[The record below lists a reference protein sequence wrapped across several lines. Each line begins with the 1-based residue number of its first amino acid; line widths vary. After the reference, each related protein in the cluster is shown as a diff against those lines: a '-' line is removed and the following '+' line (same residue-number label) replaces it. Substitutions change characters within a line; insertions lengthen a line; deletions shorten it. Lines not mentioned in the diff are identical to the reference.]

1 MPSVRFIHTADL
13 HLDSPFKGLSAWNG
27 DLAARLKDAS
37 FKSFRKICD
46 LCLSEKVDF
55 LIIAGDIF
63 DSENKSL
70 AAQLKFVAELRRLS
84 QNGIPSYFVC
94 GNHDPLKSWM
104 EVIRLPEKVFRFD
117 SSEVQ
122 ICSFRKDEETI
133 AQIHGISF
141 AEKSVKANLAVRYKL
156 PPDKAPVSIAV
167 LHGTVG
173 MPGPH
178 ESYAPF
184 TVSDIAGKGF
194 DYWALGHI
202 HKHNVVSP
210 SNPAIVYPGNPQGR
224 DFGETGEKGCILVEI
239 TSGNDPVTRFLPTS
253 FIRFEDLQ
261 VDMTGTDDIEL
272 LLGMIIE
279 KLEAGENY
287 DPGANYILR
296 ITLSGRTPLHRS
308 LKNGTEAESLAS
320 HFNEELNSGTNFILI
335 DKIKVNTLPDI
346 DIENIR
352 NGTGFTAE
360 LLNNVHSYRGN
371 NPALESLINEIEED
385 FINAS
390 VKKETGDLSEDDMKN
405 ILENAQSI
413 LTDKLLK
420 EE

>member
-13 HLDSPFKGLSAWNG
+13 HLDSPFKGLSRWNA
-27 DLAARLKDAS
+27 DLAERLKDAS
-37 FKSFRKICD
+37 FKSFRIIAD
-46 LCLSEKVDF
+46 LCITEKVDF

-70 AAQLKFVAELRRLS
+70 AAQLKFVAELKRLS
-84 QNGIPSYFVC
+84 ENGISSYFVC

-104 EVIRLPEKVFRFD
+104 EVIRLPENVYRFD

-122 ICSFRKDEETI
+122 VCTFMKDEEPV

-141 AEKSVKANLAVRYKL
+141 ADKSVKANLAVRYKL
-156 PPDKAPVSIAV
+156 APGKAPVSIAV

-184 TVSDIAGKGF
+184 TTSEIAGKGF

-202 HKHNVVSP
+202 HKNQIVSP

-224 DFGETGEKGCILVEI
+224 DFGETGEKGCMLVEI
-239 TSGNDPVTRFLPTS
+239 TSGNDPVTRFIPTGI
-253 FIRFEDLQ
+253 IRFEDLE
-261 VDMTGTDDIEL
+261 VDMTGTDNIDL
-272 LLGMIIE
+272 LLGMITE
-279 KLEAGENY
+279 KLEASENY
-287 DPGANYILR
+287 DPGSNYIIR
-296 ITLSGRTPLHRS
+296 ITLRGRTPLHHA
-308 LKNGTEAESLAS
+308 LNNEVEAEALTS
-320 HFNEELNSGTNFILI
+320 HFNEELASGTKFILI
-335 DKIKVNTLPDI
+335 DRINVNTRPDI
-346 DIENIR
+346 DTENIR
-352 NGTGFTAE
+352 NGTGFIAE
-360 LLNNVHSYRGN
+360 LLNNLHSYREN
-371 NPALESLINEIEED
+371 NPALEILIKEIEVD

-390 VKKETGDLSEDDMKN
+390 VKKEIGDLSEDDMKSL
-405 ILENAQSI
+405 LENAQSI